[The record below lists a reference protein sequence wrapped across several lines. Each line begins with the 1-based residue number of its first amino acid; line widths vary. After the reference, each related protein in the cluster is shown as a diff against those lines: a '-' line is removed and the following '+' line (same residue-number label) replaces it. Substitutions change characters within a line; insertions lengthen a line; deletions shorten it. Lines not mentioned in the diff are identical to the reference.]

1 MDLEGYRE
9 RSLEGFR
16 PAEIARGGLAP
27 VGGAMQ
33 VSARVRAL
41 SQVVLIRVEGSGSE
55 FERREQRP
63 GQPVFDVVFVE
74 RGSFDYLE
82 NGRWQPA
89 RSRVMIGPT
98 DLPRRVRLGED
109 SSFVIARMPRS
120 LLQQRTSGLG
130 ETFRLYE
137 RMTLAEQAMAAFIA
151 AAIDSEHEASEWDSA
166 TIDHAVLELAGMVIR
181 GRSGQPPRTG
191 SPQATVRGRA
201 LAVIVERADEADLSP
216 QQVARAT
223 GVSLRQLQ
231 AVFAAAGSS
240 ISAEI
245 RLERA
250 RIAVRLLR
258 DPAHDRASL
267 SELALRA
274 GFGSADSMRRTV
286 EQLHG
291 LTPKALRAGRGD

>member
-1 MDLEGYRE
+1 
-9 RSLEGFR
+9 
-16 PAEIARGGLAP
+16 
-27 VGGAMQ
+27 MQ

-82 NGRWQPA
+82 AGRWQPA

-130 ETFRLYE
+130 ETFRFYE

-151 AAIDSEHEASEWDSA
+151 AAIDSELEAGEWDSA
-166 TIDHAVLELAGMVIR
+166 TIDHAVLEMAGMVIR
-181 GRSGQPPRTG
+181 GRSGRSPRG
-191 SPQATVRGRA
+191 SSPQASLHGRA
-201 LAVIVERADEADLSP
+201 LAVIADRADEVNLSP
-216 QQVARAT
+216 QQVARHVGA
-223 GVSLRQLQ
+223 SLRQLQ
-231 AVFAAAGSS
+231 ALFTAAGSS

-250 RIAVRLLR
+250 RIALRLLR
-258 DPAHDRASL
+258 DPAQDGASL
-267 SELALRA
+267 SELAHRA
-274 GFGSADSMRRTV
+274 GFGSLDSMRRAL
-286 EQLHG
+286 EQVHG
-291 LTPKALRAGRGD
+291 RTPKELRAARGV